1 MERLEQRINI
11 AKKALEALHE
21 ALQLP
26 FSKIVR
32 DAAIQRFEFSFEAV
46 WKLAQLYLRLNEGL
60 DLNSPK
66 SVLRSCFQ
74 VGLIKSEEKAALAL
88 EMADDRNL
96 TVHTYSE
103 KLAQQIFSHLTK
115 YHELMLTIVKE
126 MTNPRNGVYMSQ

>member
-1 MERLEQRINI
+1 MERLEQRIDV

-46 WKLAQLYLRLNEGL
+46 WKLAQLYLRTHEGI

-66 SVLRSCFQ
+66 SVFRSCFQ
-74 VGLIKSEEKAALAL
+74 VGLIESEGNTALAL
-88 EMADDRNL
+88 EMTDDPNL
-96 TVHTYSE
+96 TVHTYNE
-103 KLAQQIFSHLTK
+103 KLAQRIFSHLAK
-115 YHELMLTIVKE
+115 YRELMLTIVQKIIKKI
-126 MTNPRNGVYMSQ
+126 